1 MIGKIKGV
9 ISEIDGNVA
18 LVETSSGL
26 FYNVFLT
33 NTLLSKCMSG
43 DPLEVYTY
51 HHIRE
56 DVQSLFGF
64 QNKQEYKLFLLL
76 INVSGVGP
84 KSAYSII
91 SNSKVD
97 ELVTAVRTNDSKYFT
112 RIPGL
117 GKKTALKIMLELSQ
131 KFKSEF
137 VLENS
142 YVSKEDQTVVD
153 ALTSLGFGVNEA
165 KEILP
170 KLSDE
175 LSVEEQIKE
184 AIRLLS
190 NPN

>member
-1 MIGKIKGV
+1 MIGKIKGI
-9 ISEIDGNVA
+9 ISEIDGNIA
-18 LVETSSGL
+18 LVETSSGI

-33 NTLLSKCMSG
+33 NTLLSSCMSG
-43 DPLEVYTY
+43 DTIEVYTY

-56 DVQSLFGF
+56 DIQSLFGF

-76 INVSGVGP
+76 IAVNGVGP
-84 KSAYSII
+84 KSAYTII
-91 SNSKVD
+91 SYSKVD
-97 ELVTAVRTNDSKYFT
+97 EIVQAVKTNDAKYFT
-112 RIPGL
+112 KIPGL

-137 VLENS
+137 ILENN
-142 YVSKEDQTVVD
+142 YVSKEDQMIVD
-153 ALTSLGFGVNEA
+153 ALSALGFGANDA

-170 KLSDE
+170 KLDHDA
-175 LSVEEQIKE
+175 SVEEQIKE